1 MSWRYAPY
9 VWPLLVAA
17 AALAALAFFA
27 WRRRPAPGAR
37 AFTLLMLA
45 ASEWALGYALELG
58 STALPA
64 KVFWADVQYL
74 GIVIVP
80 GAWLVFVFRYVEAEE
95 WLSRRNL
102 ALLAIEPAVMLAL
115 VWTNATHGLVR
126 SSVRL
131 DSSGPFPVLD
141 YAYGAAFWI
150 NAAYSYALLLVGT
163 LLLLQVLFQPPR
175 LYRMQA
181 IALLIGALAPWAG
194 NALYISGLRAF
205 SHLDPS
211 PFAFILTG
219 LAVVGGLFRFRL
231 LDLVPIARSAVI
243 ERMDEG
249 VMVLDAQSRVV
260 DLNAAAARVAG
271 HPVPEIIGRSA
282 AEVLSAWPGLIER
295 YRDVMETHTEITLEV
310 GDAQHAYDLR
320 ISPLYDRDDRLA
332 GRLFVSLDV
341 TGRKRAEEA
350 LRESEG
356 RFHSIFDNAA
366 VGVALVDNNGY
377 VLDANEADCHFLGY
391 SHEEMVG
398 MHFAEFTYPKDLD
411 VDVDLYDSLLQG
423 KRKSYMIDKRYV
435 RKDGEIVW
443 GRLNVSVVR
452 DIDRRPQYTVV
463 VCEDITE
470 RKLAEEAL
478 RESAERFRQMAE
490 NSRDVF
496 WMRDLETLDL
506 IYITPAYAR
515 LWGQSIEDAHEQPT
529 SWLANVHP
537 EDRDRIAAAFE
548 KQIQGEFTENEY
560 RIVWPDGSIHWI
572 RDRVFPIRD
581 EAGEAYRTFG
591 VVEDITERKLA
602 EEALRESEEKQRAQ
616 YKGIP
621 IPTYTWQRKGDD
633 FVLADY
639 NDAAM
644 AITQGKIGDYV
655 GIRATEM
662 YNDAPGVLEKLS
674 ECYTRKTSL
683 EHETFYRFK
692 TTGES
697 KHLAV
702 RYGFVPPD
710 LVLAHAEDIT
720 ERKRTEAEREQLL
733 IQVREQARQVQQIVD
748 TVPEGVILLDAD
760 EHIVLANPLGEKNL
774 VTVADARIGDTL
786 THLGDRPL
794 AELLTSPP
802 KGLWHEVATGGRSFQ
817 VIAGPIESGPTP
829 GGWVLV
835 IRDVTQQRQVEQ
847 HIQQQ
852 ERLAAVGQLAA
863 GIAHDFN
870 NIMATIV
877 LYAQTTARAG
887 GLPDAVRERMRIIDQ
902 QAYHATRLIQQIL
915 DFSRRAVLER
925 RPLDLLPLV
934 KEQIKLLERTLPENI
949 EIKLDYE
956 PDEYATLF
964 IVEADP
970 TRMQQMMTNLA
981 VNARDAMPEGG
992 TLRFTLER
1000 VRIEEGEAAP
1010 LPEMGAGEW
1019 VQMTVLDTGRGIP
1032 PDVLPHIF
1040 EPFFTTKGRGRGS
1053 GLGLAQVHGIV
1064 AQHEGRIDVETEPGR
1079 GTTFTIYLPARLPE
1093 PSTAVPLR
1101 KLPATAMG
1109 QGETVLVVEDDA
1121 SVRQALVE
1129 SLELLNYRTLEAAN
1143 GQEALAIAEELGDEI
1158 GLVLSDVVM
1167 PGMDGVALLRGL
1179 RERGSAVPVV
1189 MLTGHPPEEKM
1200 KDLRAQGLLEWL
1212 PKPPELEQ
1220 LAEMVAR
1227 ALSKD

>member
-1 MSWRYAPY
+1 MPGWHVPY
-9 VWPLLVAA
+9 TWALFLAA

-27 WRRRPAPGAR
+27 WRRQPAPGAR

-45 ASEWALGYALELG
+45 ASEWSLGYALELG
-58 STALPA
+58 GTTLPA
-64 KVFWADVQYL
+64 KVFWADIQYL
-74 GIVIVP
+74 GIVVVP
-80 GAWLVFVFRYVEAEE
+80 GAWLVFVLRYVGAEE

-102 ALLAIEPAVMLAL
+102 ALLAIEPVVMLAL
-115 VWTNATHGLVR
+115 VCTNAAHGLVR
-126 SSVRL
+126 SNVRL
-131 DSSGPFPVLD
+131 DSSGPFPALD
-141 YAYGAAFWI
+141 YAYGAVFWI

-163 LLLLQVLFQPPR
+163 LLLLRVLFQPPR
-175 LYRMQA
+175 LYHTQA
-181 IALLIGALAPWAG
+181 VALLIGALAPWVG

-249 VMVLDAQSRVV
+249 VMVLDAQNRVV
-260 DLNAAAARVAG
+260 DLNPAAARVVG
-271 HPVPEIIGRSA
+271 QPVPEIIGRPA

-295 YRDVMETHTEITLEV
+295 YRDVMETRTEITLEV
-310 GDAQHAYDLR
+310 GDAQHDYDLH
-320 ISPLYDRDDRLA
+320 ISPLYDREDRLA

-341 TGRKRAEEA
+341 TGRKRAEEG
-350 LRESEG
+350 LRESE
-356 RFHSIFDNAA
+356 
-366 VGVALVDNNGY
+366 
-377 VLDANEADCHFLGY
+377 
-391 SHEEMVG
+391 
-398 MHFAEFTYPKDLD
+398 
-411 VDVDLYDSLLQG
+411 
-423 KRKSYMIDKRYV
+423 
-435 RKDGEIVW
+435 
-443 GRLNVSVVR
+443 
-452 DIDRRPQYTVV
+452 
-463 VCEDITE
+463 
-470 RKLAEEAL
+470 
-478 RESAERFRQMAE
+478 ERFRQMAE

-496 WMRDLETLDL
+496 WMRDLKTLDL
-506 IYITPAYAR
+506 IYITPAYER
-515 LWGQSIEDAHEQPT
+515 LWGQSIADAREQPA

-537 EDRDRIAAAFE
+537 EDRDRLAKAFE
-548 KQIQGEFTENEY
+548 KQIQGEPTENEY

-581 EAGEAYRTFG
+581 EAGQAYRAFG
-591 VVEDITERKLA
+591 VVEDITERKRA
-602 EEALRESEEKQRAQ
+602 EEVLRESERRLSNAQRLARMGSWTWDVQTDEVEWTDEVYRIFGLDPGDFRPQIGSIMERFHPDDRAVNEQVMAQ
-616 YKGIP
+616 AIADREQ
-621 IPTYTWQRKGDD
+621 YTFGARVLLPDGNTRFIVSTSEGHYDD
-633 FVLADY
+633 D
-639 NDAAM
+639 
-644 AITQGKIGDYV
+644 GK
-655 GIRATEM
+655 
-662 YNDAPGVLEKLS
+662 L
-674 ECYTRKTSL
+674 
-683 EHETFYRFK
+683 
-692 TTGES
+692 
-697 KHLAV
+697 V
-702 RYGFVPPD
+702 RISGTVQD
-710 LVLAHAEDIT
+710 VT
-720 ERKRTEAEREQLL
+720 ERRRTEAERERLL
-733 IQVREQARQVQQIVD
+733 AQVQEQARQVQQIVD

-786 THLGDRPL
+786 THLGNRPL

-802 KGLWHEVATGGRSFQ
+802 KGLWHEVTTGGRSFQ

-847 HIQQQ
+847 RIQQQ

-877 LYAQTTARAG
+877 LYAQTTAQAEE
-887 GLPDAVRERMRIIDQ
+887 LPDTIRERMKIIDQ

-925 RPLDLLPLV
+925 RPLDLLPLL
-934 KEQIKLLERTLPENI
+934 KEQIKLLERTLPESI
-949 EIKLDYE
+949 EIRLDYE
-956 PDEYATLF
+956 PDKYATLF
-964 IVEADP
+964 TVNADP

-981 VNARDAMPEGG
+981 VNARDAMPGGG

-1000 VRIEEGEAAP
+1000 VRIEAGKAPP
-1010 LPEMGAGEW
+1010 LPEMRPGEW
-1019 VQMTVLDTGRGIP
+1019 VQMTVSDTGSGIP

-1079 GTTFTIYLPARLPE
+1079 GTTFTVYLPAHLPE

-1101 KLPATAMG
+1101 ELPATAMG
-1109 QGETVLVVEDDA
+1109 RGETVLVVEDDA
-1121 SVRQALVE
+1121 SVRKALVD
-1129 SLELLNYRTLEAAN
+1129 SLALLNYRALEAQN
-1143 GQEALAIAEELGDEI
+1143 GEEALAKVEELGDEI

-1167 PGMDGVALLRGL
+1167 PGMGGVALLHGL
-1179 RERGSAVPVV
+1179 RERGLDVPVV
-1189 MLTGHPPEEKM
+1189 MLTGHPLEKEM
-1200 KDLRAQGLLEWL
+1200 ENLRAQGLLEWL
-1212 PKPPELEQ
+1212 PKPPEFEQ
-1220 LAEMVAR
+1220 LAEVVAR